1 MAQTRATPDE
11 LLRRMEPQERD
22 KNRGKLK
29 IFFGYAAGVGK
40 TYAMLEAAHVA
51 QKQGVDVVVGYIEPY
66 TRPQTMKLLEGLE
79 QLQPLL
85 IRYKGITLREF
96 DLDGAIRRRPQ
107 LVLVDELAHSNA
119 EDCRHVKRYQ
129 DIEELLK
136 TGIDVYTT
144 VNVQHIESLNDIVA
158 SVTGMQVGE
167 RIPDHVFDDA
177 DQVEL
182 VDIEPEELIKR
193 LNDGKVYGKT
203 QAEQPLGNF
212 FTVENLISLREIAL
226 RRSADRVNRLAERAK
241 LTSAQ
246 GGHYA
251 DEHILVCLSP
261 APSNAK
267 ILRTAARMANAFK
280 GRFTAL
286 FVQTPAFSH
295 LSKENKLRLQANV
308 KLARQLGARIETVY
322 GDDVPFQ
329 IAEFA
334 RLTGASKV
342 VVGRSNTRRRLL
354 MLGRQSFIDRLTVLA
369 PNLDIY
375 VIPEIKRQPYRESR
389 YHAKPVF
396 TLQDTVKS
404 CLVLLGAT
412 LLGWTFERLGFSEA
426 NIITVY
432 ILGVLVT
439 AIVTSNRSYSI
450 ISALLSVII
459 FNFLFIDPRYSLT
472 AYDSGYPITFL
483 VMFLAAFLSGSL
495 AARIKSQAKLSART
509 AYRTQVLLET
519 NQLLQQEKTPEGI
532 AEATARQLIKLLGKS
547 VVFYGVKEG
556 ALAEPRIFSAG
567 QEGERVEGLLAE
579 NEKAV
584 AQWAFRNNKHA
595 GATTNTLGSALGLYL
610 AVRGSDGVYGV
621 MGIDLRDG
629 GLDAFE
635 NNLVL
640 SMLSECALALERDLF
655 SRKREEAAMQAKNEQ
670 LRANLLRSIS
680 HDLRTPLT
688 SISGNAGVLLN
699 NADTLD
705 ADKRHKLYMD
715 IYDDAM
721 WLINL
726 VENLLSVT
734 RIEDGTMHLT
744 MEAELLEEV
753 ITEALRHIN
762 RKSTEHIIRVIP
774 PQGFVMARM
783 DARLIVQVIIN
794 IVDNAIKYTPVG
806 SQIVISAATKG
817 KTVEVCIADNGPG
830 IPDEAKARIF
840 DMFYTAKATKV
851 GADSRRGLGLGLA
864 LCKAIIT
871 AHGGTISVEDDDP
884 HGTVFRFTLQA
895 EEVSIHE

>member
-1 MAQTRATPDE
+1 MTQTRATPDE
-11 LLRRMEPQERD
+11 LLRRMEQQQRD

-40 TYAMLEAAHVA
+40 TYAMLEAAHAV
-51 QKQGVDVVVGYIEPY
+51 QKQGVDVVAGYIEPH

-79 QLQPLL
+79 QIQPLL
-85 IRYKGITLREF
+85 IPYKGITLREF
-96 DLDGAIRRRPQ
+96 DLDSAIRRHPQ
-107 LVLVDELAHSNA
+107 LILVDELAHTNA
-119 EDCRHVKRYQ
+119 ESCRHVKRYQ

-136 TGIDVYTT
+136 VGIDVYTT

-158 SVTGMQVGE
+158 SVTGVQVRE

-182 VDIEPEELIKR
+182 VDIEPEDLIKR

-203 QAEQPLGNF
+203 QAERALGNF

-241 LTSAQ
+241 QASAQ
-246 GGHYA
+246 GGHYT

-295 LSKENKLRLQANV
+295 MSKENKLRLQANV

-342 VVGRSNTRRRLL
+342 VVGRSNTQRRLL
-354 MLGRQSFIDRLTVLA
+354 MLGRQRFIDRLTVLA

-375 VIPEIKRQPYRESR
+375 VIPEIKRQPFREARYR
-389 YHAKPVF
+389 AKPVF
-396 TLQDTVKS
+396 TLQDTLKS
-404 CLVLLGAT
+404 CLLLLGAT
-412 LLGWTFERLGFSEA
+412 LLGWIFERLGFSEA

-450 ISALLSVII
+450 FSALLSVIV
-459 FNFLFIDPRYSLT
+459 FNFLFTDPRYSLT
-472 AYDSGYPITFL
+472 AYDSGYPVTFL
-483 VMFLAAFLSGSL
+483 VMFLAAFLTGSL
-495 AARIKSQAKLSART
+495 AARIKSQAKQSART
-509 AYRTQVLLET
+509 AYRTQLLLET

-532 AEATARQLIKLLGKS
+532 AEATARQLMKLLGKS
-547 VVFYGVKEG
+547 VVFYGVKDD
-556 ALAEPRIFSAG
+556 ALTEPRIFSAG
-567 QEGERVEGLLAE
+567 KEDERLERLMTD

-595 GATTNTLGSALGLYL
+595 GATTNTLGSAQGLYL

-621 MGIDLRDG
+621 MGIALQG
-629 GLDAFE
+629 GSLDAFE

-699 NADTLD
+699 NAGTLD
-705 ADKRHKLYMD
+705 DAKLHKLYMD
-715 IYDDAM
+715 IYDDSM

-762 RKSTEHIIRVIP
+762 RKSTEHTIRVVP

-806 SQIVISAATKG
+806 SEIVIRAVTKG
-817 KTVEVCIADNGPG
+817 KTVEVSIADDGPG

-840 DMFYTAKATKV
+840 DMFYTAKATKA

-864 LCKAIIT
+864 LCRSIIT
-871 AHGGTISVEDDDP
+871 AHGGTIAVEDNHP
-884 HGTVFRFTLQA
+884 HGTIFRFTLQA

>member
-1 MAQTRATPDE
+1 MESQNIHKGLGRLSSTKLILLGFCAIILIGTALLSLPAASRNGRAGLTDAFFTATSATCVTGLVRFDTYTHWSLFGQVVILCLIQIGGIGFMTIALS
-11 LLRRMEPQERD
+11 LLSLTKRKIGLAPRVLMQESIGAPQVGGMIRMT
-22 KNRGKLK
+22 KFILGGTAL
-29 IFFGYAAGVGK
+29 V
-40 TYAMLEAAHVA
+40 
-51 QKQGVDVVVGYIEPY
+51 
-66 TRPQTMKLLEGLE
+66 EGLGA
-79 QLQPLL
+79 LL
-85 IRYKGITLREF
+85 LSFYFCPRFGLAKGLYF
-96 DLDGAIRRRPQ
+96 S
-107 LVLVDELAHSNA
+107 VFHS
-119 EDCRHVKRYQ
+119 V
-129 DIEELLK
+129 
-136 TGIDVYTT
+136 
-144 VNVQHIESLNDIVA
+144 S
-158 SVTGMQVGE
+158 
-167 RIPDHVFDDA
+167 
-177 DQVEL
+177 
-182 VDIEPEELIKR
+182 
-193 LNDGKVYGKT
+193 
-203 QAEQPLGNF
+203 
-212 FTVENLISLREIAL
+212 
-226 RRSADRVNRLAERAK
+226 
-241 LTSAQ
+241 
-246 GGHYA
+246 
-251 DEHILVCLSP
+251 
-261 APSNAK
+261 
-267 ILRTAARMANAFK
+267 
-280 GRFTAL
+280 AL

-295 LSKENKLRLQANV
+295 MSKENKLRLQANV

-342 VVGRSNTRRRLL
+342 VVGRSNTQRRLL
-354 MLGRQSFIDRLTVLA
+354 MLGRQRFIDRLTVLA

-375 VIPEIKRQPYRESR
+375 VIPEIKRQPFREARYR
-389 YHAKPVF
+389 AKPVF
-396 TLQDTVKS
+396 TLQDTLKS
-404 CLVLLGAT
+404 CLLLLGAT
-412 LLGWTFERLGFSEA
+412 LLGWIFERLGFSEA

-450 ISALLSVII
+450 FSALLSVIV
-459 FNFLFIDPRYSLT
+459 FNFLFTDPRYSLT
-472 AYDSGYPITFL
+472 AYDSGYPVTFL
-483 VMFLAAFLSGSL
+483 VMFLAAFLTGSL
-495 AARIKSQAKLSART
+495 AARIKSQAKQSART
-509 AYRTQVLLET
+509 AYRTQLLLET

-532 AEATARQLIKLLGKS
+532 AEATARQLMKLLGKS
-547 VVFYGVKEG
+547 VVFYGVKDD
-556 ALAEPRIFSAG
+556 ALTEPRIFSAG
-567 QEGERVEGLLAE
+567 KEDERLERLMTD

-595 GATTNTLGSALGLYL
+595 GATTNTLGSAQGLYL

-621 MGIDLRDG
+621 MGIALQG
-629 GLDAFE
+629 GSLDAFE

-699 NADTLD
+699 NAGTLD
-705 ADKRHKLYMD
+705 DTKLHKLYMD
-715 IYDDAM
+715 IYDDSM

-762 RKSTEHIIRVIP
+762 RKSTEHTIRVVP

-806 SQIVISAATKG
+806 SEIVIRAVTKG
-817 KTVEVCIADNGPG
+817 KTVEVSIADDGPG

-840 DMFYTAKATKV
+840 DMFYTAKATKA

-864 LCKAIIT
+864 LCRSIIT
-871 AHGGTISVEDDDP
+871 AHGGTIAVEDNHP
-884 HGTVFRFTLQA
+884 HGTIFRFTLQA